1 MRNEMTLVMIFVFMT
16 VALIGFA
23 VIPMVYN
30 SSVAFSQKRAH
41 MMSNRLDRMM
51 PKQQI
56 QKILQLYL
64 WAPICLA
71 ALLYFVIGD
80 SILRWFGLAGGVII
94 GLMLPGFYARFLLLQ
109 NKTKFNNQLID
120 ALMIMSSSFRGGLSL
135 IQAMEAV
142 VDEMPDPINQEFST
156 VLGENKMGVS
166 LDEALNHLYNR
177 MPSSAL
183 QQLITSILL
192 ARETGGNLPVI
203 LERIIL
209 VVREQKRIQGQ
220 IETLT
225 LQGKIQGIVMSMLP
239 VGFFL
244 IIYSSNPGF
253 FDHMFVS
260 KVGRGLLVYAAVSE
274 TIGAFMIWKISTFKD
289 F

>member
-1 MRNEMTLVMIFVFMT
+1 MVVLLLFIFCVTVMI
-16 VALIGFA
+16 GFT
-23 VIPMVYN
+23 VIPMAYN
-30 SSVAFSQKRAH
+30 SSISFSQKRTQ

-51 PKQQI
+51 PKDQI
-56 QKILQLYL
+56 KKVLQLYI
-64 WAPICLA
+64 WAPLCAGA
-71 ALLYFVIGD
+71 AAYFLIEDSTLRLFGIG
-80 SILRWFGLAGGVII
+80 IGLII
-94 GLMLPGFYARFLLLQ
+94 GFMIPGIYAKILLAQ
-109 NKTKFNNQLID
+109 NKKKFDDQLID

-142 VDEMPDPINQEFST
+142 VDEMPDPINQELST

-192 ARETGGNLPVI
+192 ARETGGNLPAI

-209 VVREQKRIQGQ
+209 VVREQKRIMGQ

-225 LQGKIQGIVMSMLP
+225 MQGKIQGIVMSLLP
-239 VGFFL
+239 VGFFAF
-244 IIYSSNPGF
+244 IYSSNPGF
-253 FDHMFVS
+253 FDHMFAS
-260 KVGRGLLVYAAVSE
+260 PTGQKLLVYSVFSE
-274 TIGAFMIWKISTFKD
+274 MAGAIMIWKISTFKD

>member
-1 MRNEMTLVMIFVFMT
+1 MIALMVLIFSVT
-16 VALIGFA
+16 ALIGFA
-23 VIPMVYN
+23 VIPMAYN
-30 SSVAFSQKRAH
+30 FSLSFSQQRTQ

-51 PKQQI
+51 PKDQI
-56 QKILQLYL
+56 KKVLQLYI
-64 WAPICLA
+64 WAPLGA
-71 ALLYFVIGD
+71 AAVFYFLIEDPTLRMFGIG
-80 SILRWFGLAGGVII
+80 IGVIM
-94 GLMLPGFYARFLLLQ
+94 GFMVPGFYAKILLSQ
-109 NKTKFNNQLID
+109 NKKKFDDQLID

-209 VVREQKRIQGQ
+209 VVREQKRIMGQ

-225 LQGKIQGIVMSMLP
+225 MQGKIQGAVMSMLP
-239 VGFFL
+239 VGFFMF
-244 IIYSSNPGF
+244 IYSSNPGF
-253 FDHMFVS
+253 FDHMFQS
-260 KVGRGLLVYAAVSE
+260 PTGRALLVYAAVSE
-274 TIGAFMIWKISTFKD
+274 VIGGFMIWKISTFKD

>member
-1 MRNEMTLVMIFVFMT
+1 MVTLIVFVFLT
-16 VALIGFA
+16 VAMIGFA
-23 VIPMVYN
+23 LIPMAYN
-30 SSVAFSQKRAH
+30 FSVSFSQQRTQ

-51 PKQQI
+51 PKDQI
-56 QKILQLYL
+56 KKVLQLYI
-64 WAPICLA
+64 WAPLCVGA
-71 ALLYFVIGD
+71 SFYFLISD
-80 SILRWFGLAGGVII
+80 PTLRMFGIAIGVIM
-94 GLMLPGFYARFLLLQ
+94 GLMVPGVYAKFLLSQ
-109 NKTKFNNQLID
+109 NKRKFDNQLID

-183 QQLITSILL
+183 QQLITAILL

-209 VVREQKRIQGQ
+209 VVREQRRIIGQ
-220 IETLT
+220 IETLS
-225 LQGKIQGIVMSMLP
+225 LQGKIQGIVMSLLP
-239 VGFFL
+239 VGFFAF
-244 IIYSSNPGF
+244 IYTSNPGF

-260 KVGRGLLVYAAVSE
+260 PTGRTLLIYAFFSE
-274 TIGAFMIWKISTFKD
+274 IIGGFMIWKISTFKD

>member
-1 MRNEMTLVMIFVFMT
+1 MVILMVMIFLVTAM
-16 VALIGFA
+16 IGLA
-23 VIPMVYN
+23 VIPMAYN
-30 SSVAFSQKRAH
+30 FSLSFSQQRTQ

-51 PKQQI
+51 PKDQI
-56 QKILQLYL
+56 KKILQLYI
-64 WAPICLA
+64 WAPLGA
-71 ALLYFVIGD
+71 GAVVYFLIEDQTLRLFGIG
-80 SILRWFGLAGGVII
+80 IGIII
-94 GLMLPGFYARFLLLQ
+94 GFMVPGFYAKILLAQ
-109 NKTKFNNQLID
+109 NKKKFDNQLID

-183 QQLITSILL
+183 QQLITAILL

-209 VVREQKRIQGQ
+209 VVREQKRIMGQ

-225 LQGKIQGIVMSMLP
+225 LQGKIQGAVMSMLP
-239 VGFFL
+239 VGFFMF
-244 IIYSSNPGF
+244 IYSSNPGF
-253 FDHMFVS
+253 FDHMFQS
-260 KVGRGLLVYAAVSE
+260 PTGRALLVYAAVSE
-274 TIGAFMIWKISTFKD
+274 VIGGFMIWKISTFKD

>member
-1 MRNEMTLVMIFVFMT
+1 MVILMVLIFSVT
-16 VALIGFA
+16 ALIGFA
-23 VIPMVYN
+23 VIPMAYN
-30 SSVAFSQKRAH
+30 FSLSFSQQRTQ

-51 PKQQI
+51 PKDQI
-56 QKILQLYL
+56 KKVLQLYI
-64 WAPICLA
+64 WAPLGMA
-71 ALLYFVIGD
+71 AVFYFLIEDPTLRMFGIG
-80 SILRWFGLAGGVII
+80 IGVIM
-94 GLMLPGFYARFLLLQ
+94 GFMVPGFYAKILLAQ
-109 NKTKFNNQLID
+109 NKKKFDDQLID

-183 QQLITSILL
+183 QQLITAILL

-209 VVREQKRIQGQ
+209 VVREQKRIMGQ

-225 LQGKIQGIVMSMLP
+225 LQGKIQGAVMSMLP
-239 VGFFL
+239 VGFFMF
-244 IIYSSNPGF
+244 IYSSNPGF
-253 FDHMFVS
+253 FDHMFQS
-260 KVGRGLLVYAAVSE
+260 PTGRALLVYAAISE
-274 TIGAFMIWKISTFKD
+274 VIGGFMIWKISTFKD